1 MKMKPLKDYSFIKG
15 FNYDLPEEYSHEEVD
30 RQMGYAERLT
40 LNSCRLF
47 MWLDGWKKDPE
58 GFLCNLKDL
67 IRTAW
72 SHGISTTPILMLPY
86 FTEGQTQYWLAEE
99 HSNAEIPGCYYPEN
113 WWIGEE
119 YVAAVIEAVKDE
131 PGLLFWDVMNEPSW
145 HGFMLSVDDP
155 LERQRRLDMVWAFLK
170 HFIAFVREKDPVNAL
185 GVGHTFIEDTERSQ
199 TGEMVDIIIFHDY
212 LETRSKVEATCRRAI
227 ELSKKYGKPVIN
239 NETGCLCRSN
249 PYEVAIQMCNTY
261 KIGYYLFELMIEPEE
276 KMWSRVHGIV
286 YPDGTIRDPSI
297 VAAIMG
303 FFRNRSD
310 SAILPDVNQE
320 HFADKALENAGKLLH
335 AYAPADELLEACENM
350 ANLLEAGELVPMA
363 YPPTR
368 KIEEWRRKE
377 KKDIMAIRQFTFSL
391 METLRQACQIG

>member
-1 MKMKPLKDYSFIKG
+1 
-15 FNYDLPEEYSHEEVD
+15 
-30 RQMGYAERLT
+30 
-40 LNSCRLF
+40 
-47 MWLDGWKKDPE
+47 
-58 GFLCNLKDL
+58 
-67 IRTAW
+67 
-72 SHGISTTPILMLPY
+72 
-86 FTEGQTQYWLAEE
+86 
-99 HSNAEIPGCYYPEN
+99 
-113 WWIGEE
+113 
-119 YVAAVIEAVKDE
+119 
-131 PGLLFWDVMNEPSW
+131 
-145 HGFMLSVDDP
+145 
-155 LERQRRLDMVWAFLK
+155 
-170 HFIAFVREKDPVNAL
+170 
-185 GVGHTFIEDTERSQ
+185 
-199 TGEMVDIIIFHDY
+199 
-212 LETRSKVEATCRRAI
+212 
-227 ELSKKYGKPVIN
+227 
-239 NETGCLCRSN
+239 
-249 PYEVAIQMCNTY
+249 MCNTY

-320 HFADKALENAGKLLH
+320 HFADKAVENAGKLLH